1 MANQVE
7 KLNTIA
13 ILDIEKVNT
22 LTDGNIAKIN
32 TLEFTDVLTLEIS
45 SNATEYNILTAAV
58 SAGYDNAVAQPIVVN
73 VASGVTV
80 SGSSTHAMR
89 TGALNADTSLT
100 INITGSVSG
109 YTGANGSVDAVGAVG
124 GDAIYWETT
133 TSGSGT
139 YVVNVES
146 GGNLKSGG
154 GGGGGRGSPGVRAT
168 FTDDGKGSGTCGTPN
183 YSGSFG
189 ATGAPGALGAS
200 GASGSSGSFGGGSS
214 VCIVASPGSG
224 AAGGSAGYA
233 LRKNSR
239 TVTLNN
245 SGTVAGT
252 VG

>member
-13 ILDIEKVNT
+13 IIDIEKVNT

-32 TLEFTDVLTLEIS
+32 TLEFTKVLTLEIS

-58 SAGYDNAVAQPIVVN
+58 SAGYDNAVAQPLVVN

-109 YTGANGSVDAVGAVG
+109 YTGANGGTGAAGAVG

-154 GGGGGRGSPGVRAT
+154 GGGGGGGSAGVRAT
-168 FTDDGKGSGTCGTPN
+168 ATEDKGHIFCGLPN
-183 YSGSFG
+183 YSGGVGS
-189 ATGAPGALGAS
+189 TGAAGALGAS
-200 GASGSSGSFGGGSS
+200 GAGGGNGSYGGGSFYCP
-214 VCIVASPGSG
+214 VTTIGSGSAGG
-224 AAGGSAGYA
+224 AAGFA

>member
-7 KLNTIA
+7 KLNTVA

-22 LTDGNIAKIN
+22 LTDGNIEKIN
-32 TLEFTDVLTLEIS
+32 TLEFTKVLTLEIS

-58 SAGYDNAVAQPIVVN
+58 SAGYDNAVAQPLVVN

-109 YTGANGSVDAVGAVG
+109 YTGANGGTGAAGAVG

-133 TSGSGT
+133 ASGSGT

-154 GGGGGRGSPGVRAT
+154 GGGGGGGSAGIRAT
-168 FTDDGKGSGTCGTPN
+168 LTSDKSGESCGTPN
-183 YSGSFG
+183 YSGSVG
-189 ATGAPGALGAS
+189 STGAPGALGAS
-200 GASGSSGSFGGGSS
+200 GASGGSGSYGGGSAS
-214 VCIVASPGSG
+214 CNVASPGSG
-224 AAGGSAGYA
+224 AAGGAAGYA